1 MMLEFVLF
9 YPGEKKWEGIQD
21 RVKSLSKGVDVS
33 KSRVYRNEQTV
44 ESLKKSLKKQGW
56 MEDEHRARITP
67 CRTLPV
73 IPTMWTLFYQ

>member
-21 RVKSLSKGVDVS
+21 KVKSLSKGVDVS

-44 ESLKKSLKKQGW
+44 ESLK
-56 MEDEHRARITP
+56 
-67 CRTLPV
+67 C
-73 IPTMWTLFYQ
+73 